1 MAIETTRIAAV
12 CLDIDGTLMDT
23 DDQAVQRL
31 AGWLGRLPRRLA
43 PREPKTLARR
53 IVMQAESPGN
63 AVLTW
68 LDRLGLDG
76 GLAAIDDLLH
86 RRGLRAAPMAFRP
99 IPGVIEAL
107 RALHGNY
114 QLAVVSARGA
124 RGVRAFLDHFQ
135 LTPLF
140 VTVISGQSLPRTKP
154 HPHPILHAAE
164 QMGVAPQAC
173 LMVGDTT
180 VDILSGKAAGAQ
192 TVGVLCGFGTEDELR
207 RAGADLILPSTA
219 HLAEV
224 LLPPGRIATP

>member
-1 MAIETTRIAAV
+1 MAIDTTRVAAV

-31 AGWLGRLPRRLA
+31 ASWLVRLPFGLA
-43 PREPKTLARR
+43 PSDPHPVARR

-76 GLAAIDDLLH
+76 GLAALGELLH
-86 RRGLRAAPMAFRP
+86 RRGLRPAPRAFRP
-99 IPGVIEAL
+99 IPGVIETL
-107 RALHGNY
+107 EALHGRY
-114 QLAVVSARGA
+114 RLAVVSARGA
-124 RGVRAFLDHFQ
+124 RGVNAFLDHYQ
-135 LTPLF
+135 LGPLF
-140 VTVISGQSLPRTKP
+140 ETVVSGQSLPRTKP
-154 HPHPILHAAE
+154 HPHPVLHAAGE
-164 QMGVAPQAC
+164 MGVRPGDC

-180 VDILSGKAAGAQ
+180 VDILSGVAAGAQ

-219 HLAEV
+219 DLARV
-224 LLPPGRIATP
+224 LLPG